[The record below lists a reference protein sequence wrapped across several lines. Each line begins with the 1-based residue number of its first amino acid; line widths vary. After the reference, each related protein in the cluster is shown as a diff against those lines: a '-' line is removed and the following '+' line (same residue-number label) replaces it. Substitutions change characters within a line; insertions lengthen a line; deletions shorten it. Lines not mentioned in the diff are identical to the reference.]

1 MLIVIDTDVIVAA
14 VRSPTGASAALLRA
28 LQAGQVQAAAS
39 VPLFVEYEAT
49 CTRAEHVLAAQLQPN
64 DVIDFLDALAA
75 LIKPIEIHYL
85 WRPQVRDQADDM
97 VLEAAVNAMADAI
110 VSFNLKDFGDAP
122 LRFGIE
128 VLLPRDALTRVR
140 AMHS

>member
-1 MLIVIDTDVIVAA
+1 MLIVMDTDVIVAA
-14 VRSPTGASAALLRA
+14 IRSPTGASAALLRA
-28 LQAGQVQAAAS
+28 LHAGQVQTAAS

-49 CTRAEHVLAAQLQPN
+49 CTRAEHVLASQLQTS

-97 VLEAAVNAMADAI
+97 VLEAAVNAMVDAI
-110 VSFNLKDFGDAP
+110 VGFNLKDFGDAP
-122 LRFGIE
+122 RRFGIE

>member
-1 MLIVIDTDVIVAA
+1 
-14 VRSPTGASAALLRA
+14 
-28 LQAGQVQAAAS
+28 
-39 VPLFVEYEAT
+39 
-49 CTRAEHVLAAQLQPN
+49 LAAQLQPS
-64 DVIDFLDALAA
+64 DVIDFLDASAA

-122 LRFGIE
+122 RRFGIE
-128 VLLPRDALTRVR
+128 VLLPRDALTKIRV
-140 AMHS
+140 MHS